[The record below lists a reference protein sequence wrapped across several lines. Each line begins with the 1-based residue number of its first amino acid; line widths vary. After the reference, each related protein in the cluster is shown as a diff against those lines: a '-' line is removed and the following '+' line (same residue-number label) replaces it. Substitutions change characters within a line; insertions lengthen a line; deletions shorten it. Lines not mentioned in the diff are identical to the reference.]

1 MRTSLLARVVA
12 IVGLMGCAVVDEAR
26 AEPVRIDF
34 EIDVRHAFGD
44 LQELF
49 GAPIAIGDVV
59 RGNLTYETSVPDT
72 APSPLEGNYRFA
84 GTLTF
89 ETSTPLTLPVE
100 DLWVF
105 DETFDPR
112 PGFDDIFSAFAFTQA
127 VAGFDSLQA
136 ELSLR
141 GGGRTGDALPA
152 SAAEVLAVFTEGGIR
167 FGAFETGG
175 NPPFDMGTH
184 ELAGTVRLVA
194 DAPEPIPEPAT
205 LLLCAGGAAALW
217 RRRHSAHRG

>member
-1 MRTSLLARVVA
+1 M
-12 IVGLMGCAVVDEAR
+12 IVGLLGCPLIDEAR

-34 EIDVRHAFGD
+34 EIDVRHTFGPV
-44 LQELF
+44 QELF

-59 RGNLTYETSVPDT
+59 AASLTYDTSIPDS
-72 APSPLEGNYRFA
+72 APSPLEGNYKFA
-84 GTLTF
+84 GSLVF
-89 ETSTPLTLPVE
+89 ETATPLSIPVE

-112 PGFDDIFSAFAFTQA
+112 PGFDDVFTAIA
-127 VAGFDSLQA
+127 VDLGVPGFDSLMA
-136 ELSLR
+136 ELSFR

-152 SAAEVLAVFTEGGIR
+152 SAAEVLAAFREGGIR

-175 NPPFDMGTH
+175 DPPFDTGTH

-194 DAPEPIPEPAT
+194 DVPEPIPEPGT
-205 LLLCAGGAAALW
+205 LLLCAGGAVALW
-217 RRRHSAHRG
+217 RRHRSLRRG